1 MKFLRTPFLWN
12 TSGRLLLLGHGI
24 QIRKSICTRCTMLNK
39 FGLIIDLM
47 NLNIIKTDELFI
59 FCCIFIIF
67 TRKYGILQTGF
78 TETDLFRSIQPEV
91 FSVKSVLKNLANF
104 SEKKKTLLQTQAYNF
119 PKKGKPLLVFPVN
132 FAKFNRILFFLELL
146 LDCLCSFEKHILP
159 ACQWLV

>member
-24 QIRKSICTRCTMLNK
+24 QIRKSICMRCTMLNK

-47 NLNIIKTDELFI
+47 NLNIIKIDELFI

-104 SEKKKTLLQTQAYNF
+104 SEKKKHFCRPRPTTSLKREAIPGVSCEFCKISPDT
-119 PKKGKPLLVFPVN
+119 
-132 FAKFNRILFFLELL
+132 FFLELL

>member
-1 MKFLRTPFLWN
+1 
-12 TSGRLLLLGHGI
+12 
-24 QIRKSICTRCTMLNK
+24 MLNK

-47 NLNIIKTDELFI
+47 NLNIIKADELFI

-104 SEKKKTLLQTQAYNF
+104 SEKKNTFADLGLQ
-119 PKKGKPLLVFPVN
+119 
-132 FAKFNRILFFLELL
+132 
-146 LDCLCSFEKHILP
+146 LP
-159 ACQWLV
+159 